1 MDFGSHM
8 LSAFEEE
15 AHFGGIMYE
24 NDSDKLGKFFYL
36 LAQMLEERK
45 AAFGGGNYSQYV
57 MTHGQEYPA
66 VVIMIDNYANF
77 REKTEDRY
85 SDRIIRI
92 AREGAGYG
100 IYLVITAA
108 GYGSMEIPGRLADN
122 IRTAFCLEMNDKL
135 AYGDVL

>member
-1 MDFGSHM
+1 MSAGQKPICSGGEMCIRDRQTLAYALVNSYSPEYVNIYAMDFGSHM

-85 SDRIIRI
+85 SDRIRC
-92 AREGAGYG
+92 
-100 IYLVITAA
+100 V
-108 GYGSMEIPGRLADN
+108 
-122 IRTAFCLEMNDKL
+122 
-135 AYGDVL
+135 